1 MLGVG
6 YQTSIWERGLVTP
19 LRYPTMG
26 YCCLN
31 LFSHCA
37 SVFNS
42 PSAQEQQRT
51 QHLSRPT
58 RRRKAEACRR
68 VRTDECVQ
76 TRCSR
81 RGHACLPAAK
91 AHLMISSAY
100 ASASRLRIWQA
111 DLASHL
117 LYTYRLT
124 RVMQLTNLKHGMPL
138 TKLKTTLKLTK
149 LKHDLQLPN

>member
-31 LFSHCA
+31 LFSHCT

-42 PSAQEQQRT
+42 PSAQEQQRK
-51 QHLSRPT
+51 QHISRPT

-68 VRTDECVQ
+68 VRTDERV
-76 TRCSR
+76 
-81 RGHACLPAAK
+81 PAAK
-91 AHLMISSAY
+91 ADLMISSAY
-100 ASASRLRIWQA
+100 ASASCLRIWQA
-111 DLASHL
+111 DQASHL

-124 RVMQLTNLKHGMPL
+124 RVMQLNNLKHGMPL
-138 TKLKTTLKLTK
+138 TKLK
-149 LKHDLQLPN
+149 HDVQLPD